1 MPRHILTQSE
11 VSSLHINKEY
21 ESIAKNELQTTTQ
34 PGKNSPTKPTISNS
48 VQRKQQNRTFPDA
61 IRNHYLG
68 SVAFSH
74 HMFSKKVRE
83 TEEQN
88 SETHCKHQSIKT
100 KNKQNINN
108 FAMGATN

>member
-21 ESIAKNELQTTTQ
+21 ESIAKNELQTTKQ

-68 SVAFSH
+68 GVAFSH

-83 TEEQN
+83 TILRNPLQT
-88 SETHCKHQSIKT
+88 SVY
-100 KNKQNINN
+100 
-108 FAMGATN
+108 